1 MNQSPLAVRLLVD
14 PAGVLETPAQG
25 DPIIVI
31 HVGPP
36 VEIGCERGGQMH
48 RGLHI
53 HGDID
58 IVPAGVASR
67 WILKKQDCALVV
79 RVPQALLRAAA
90 LDLGLHPSNAVVLN
104 RFQVRDPKIEHL
116 GWALKTEVDHGF
128 SGGRLYA
135 DSIGAAMACQLM
147 RGHSVVSPNGMVTRP
162 GAMSAFRLRR
172 VLSYVEDNLG
182 GDLSLSAI
190 ASVSGL
196 SVSHCQRAFR
206 AALGLSVHQYVLRRR
221 IERAKSLLVERKL
234 SLSEV
239 ALVVG
244 FSHQSHLAY
253 HMRRLLG
260 TSPLGVRKTARD
272 P

>member
-1 MNQSPLAVRLLVD
+1 
-14 PAGVLETPAQG
+14 
-25 DPIIVI
+25 
-31 HVGPP
+31 
-36 VEIGCERGGQMH
+36 
-48 RGLHI
+48 
-53 HGDID
+53 
-58 IVPAGVASR
+58 
-67 WILKKQDCALVV
+67 
-79 RVPQALLRAAA
+79 
-90 LDLGLHPSNAVVLN
+90 
-104 RFQVRDPKIEHL
+104 
-116 GWALKTEVDHGF
+116 
-128 SGGRLYA
+128 
-135 DSIGAAMACQLM
+135 
-147 RGHSVVSPNGMVTRP
+147 
-162 GAMSAFRLRR
+162 MSAFRLRR

>member
-1 MNQSPLAVRLLVD
+1 MNQSRLGVRLLVD
-14 PAGVLETPAQG
+14 PAGILETPAQR

-36 VEIGCERGGQMH
+36 VEIECERGGQIH
-48 RGLHI
+48 RGLHV

-58 IVPAGVASR
+58 IVPVGLASR

-79 RVPQALLRAAA
+79 RVPQELLHAAA
-90 LDLGLHPSNAVVLN
+90 LDLGLHPSDAVVLN

-135 DSIGAAMACQLM
+135 DSIGAAMACQLLQ
-147 RGHSVVSPNGMVTRP
+147 GHSVVSPNGVVTRP
-162 GAMSAFRLRR
+162 GAMPAFRLRR
-172 VLSYVEDNLG
+172 VLGYIEENLS

-190 ASVSGL
+190 AAASGL
-196 SVSHCQRAFR
+196 SISHCQRAFR
-206 AALGLSVHQYVLRRR
+206 GAVGLSVHQYVIRRR
-221 IERAKSLLVERKL
+221 VERAKSILVERKL

-239 ALVVG
+239 ALMVG

-253 HMRRLLG
+253 HMRRFLG
-260 TSPLGVRKTARD
+260 ASPLSVRKAVRD
-272 P
+272 